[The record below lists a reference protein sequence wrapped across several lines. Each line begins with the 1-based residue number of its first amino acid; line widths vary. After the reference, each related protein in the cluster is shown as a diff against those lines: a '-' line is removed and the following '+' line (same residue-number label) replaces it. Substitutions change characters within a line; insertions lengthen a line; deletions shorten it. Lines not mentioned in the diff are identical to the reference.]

1 MAEPTDL
8 KKMFKGLEDA
18 IEARFGAHLG
28 YQQVRAALEK
38 KGPRPDPRSMIMDS
52 RAVFAGDNK
61 PVLLTAEV
69 IDNLDSQVRAG
80 SGDLGGIIDGQR
92 EALAASMEKNRALL
106 ENRAANI
113 AREVKADEAMFVG
126 RLAAEDGS
134 RAVAG
139 AKVIL
144 QSSGAEPAV
153 IAEAVT
159 DANGEYVFKLGA
171 AEIKKA
177 TKSLTIS
184 YEAKDGTLINEK
196 KKINLSSA
204 MGNARVVDA
213 EVPEDKNDLVADLVK
228 SADESKQ
235 QALLEMAELKKTE
248 AQLNQISYRIRGSA
262 GGIAKRLTAVK
273 ELFVKAG

>member
-1 MAEPTDL
+1 MAEPIDL
-8 KKMFKGLEDA
+8 KNMLQGLEDG
-18 IEARFGAHLG
+18 IEARFGTHLG

-61 PVLLTAEV
+61 PVLLAAEV
-69 IDNLDSQVRAG
+69 IDNLDSRVKAG
-80 SGDLGGIIDGQR
+80 SGALRGIIDGRR

-213 EVPEDKNDLVADLVK
+213 EVPEDKKDLVADLVK

-262 GGIAKRLTAVK
+262 GGITKRLTAVK
-273 ELFVKAG
+273 ELFAKAG